1 MTQSERE
8 MAQMLRIMMRGADG
22 VGGGPDHLRPAYA
35 EAWRV
40 MVEKNTDD
48 AAAAAKSFKS

>member
-1 MTQSERE
+1 